1 MGKSVRRKRSKSPR
15 SHKRRKR
22 DSSRDSSGNGRR
34 PRKSDKYRS
43 HSREAS
49 LSTSVDH
56 ILAVLAEQGNR
67 IALIEANAH
76 VPVAGPA
83 DTSGVLSSPC
93 TEGLLLA
100 DNMAGQEV
108 QDNLGERSRGPDT
121 VSLQAQSDQP
131 EEVRST
137 LPVASGPQAEG
148 KRSREVSDGSFE
160 PGRRTRCVPLSPLCC
175 WFVRKLA

>member
-1 MGKSVRRKRSKSPR
+1 MGKSSRRKRSKSPR
-15 SHKRRKR
+15 SHKRKR
-22 DSSRDSSGNGRR
+22 DSSRDSSGDGRR
-34 PRKSDKYRS
+34 PRRSDKYRS

-49 LSTSVDH
+49 LSISVDR

-83 DTSGVLSSPC
+83 DTSGVFSSPC
-93 TEGLLLA
+93 TEGLLPA
-100 DNMAGQEV
+100 DNRAVQEV

-137 LPVASGPQAEG
+137 PPVASGPQAEG
-148 KRSREVSDGSFE
+148 KRLKEVSDGSLE
-160 PGRRTRCVPLSPLCC
+160 PGRRTRCVPLSTLFC
-175 WFVRKLA
+175 WFVRKLV